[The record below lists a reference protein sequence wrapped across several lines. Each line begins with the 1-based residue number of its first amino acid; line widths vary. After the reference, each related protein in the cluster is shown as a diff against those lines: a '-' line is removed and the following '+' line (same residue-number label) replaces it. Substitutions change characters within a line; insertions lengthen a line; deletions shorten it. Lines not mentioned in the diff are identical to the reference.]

1 MSYIAKYKTL
11 QMSDLKYTNKT
22 KAAFIMLIVMVIIL
36 LNNFNTLH
44 NSKKTNEDINAIF
57 NDRLVVEHYIFQY
70 ANELHSIKA
79 STIDPQLNDIQKIEA
94 ISIALGNIQNID
106 KLYLKTVLTSN
117 EKLFFNSFL
126 SSCISIKEQIRNK
139 NWTQIT
145 NLSNQAL
152 QTLGKLSN
160 LQVKEGKTKLD
171 HSTAIHNGNNSFGE
185 LEIALLV
192 ILTGI
197 TTYLLMAKKNKI
209 KVKIPEAPSLN

>member
-1 MSYIAKYKTL
+1 MKDVKTY
-11 QMSDLKYTNKT
+11 SNKT
-22 KAAFIMLIVMVIIL
+22 KAVFILLIVMVIIL

-79 STIDPQLNDIQKIEA
+79 DAIHSQLNDTQKMEGIA
-94 ISIALGNIQNID
+94 VALGNIQSID

-117 EKLFFNSFL
+117 EGTFFKSFL
-126 SSCISIKEQIRNK
+126 SSCATIKVQNRNK
-139 NWTQIT
+139 NWNQIT
-145 NLSNQAL
+145 ASSNQAL
-152 QTLGKLSN
+152 QTLEKLSN
-160 LQVKEGKTKLD
+160 LQILEGKSKLD
-171 HSTAIHNGNNSFGE
+171 HSTAIHNGNNSLGE
-185 LEIALLV
+185 LEIGLLV
-192 ILTGI
+192 ILSGI